1 MKGGECFMKDTVM
14 KIAKIALP
22 IITVGVTLAS
32 NYFADKDL
40 DDKVTK
46 KVSEALAEAGKES

>member
-1 MKGGECFMKDTVM
+1 MKETVM
-14 KIAKIALP
+14 KIVKIALP
-22 IITVGVTLAS
+22 VIGVAVTLAT

-40 DDKVTK
+40 DDKVAK

>member
-1 MKGGECFMKDTVM
+1 MKDTVM

-22 IITVGVTLAS
+22 VIGVGVTLAS

-46 KVSEALAEAGKES
+46 KVSEALAEVGKES

>member
-1 MKGGECFMKDTVM
+1 MKEAVM
-14 KIAKIALP
+14 KVAKIVLP
-22 IITVGVTLAS
+22 ILTVGVTLAS
-32 NYFADKDL
+32 NYLADKDL